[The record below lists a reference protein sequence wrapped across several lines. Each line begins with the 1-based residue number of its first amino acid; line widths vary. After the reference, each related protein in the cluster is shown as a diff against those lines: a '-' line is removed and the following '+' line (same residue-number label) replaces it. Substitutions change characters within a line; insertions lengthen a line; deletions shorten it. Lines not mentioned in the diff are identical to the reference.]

1 MEIDKVSV
9 IIPAYNEASTIGN
22 IVNELKSLYPDF
34 EIIVIDD
41 HSSDNTAQ
49 VAKEAGALVH
59 SHPYNIGNGASIK
72 TGIRTATGD
81 ITVFMDGD
89 GQHDPKDIERLI
101 EHLQDYD
108 MVVGF
113 RSKESNG
120 NAGRN
125 VANKIYNWLASY
137 VANFSI
143 KDLTSGFR
151 AVKSDIARDISYLL
165 PNSYSYPTTMTLS
178 VIKCGRTIKYIP
190 IDSKNR
196 KTGKSNIN
204 ILKDGVRFFLIIIKI
219 ATYYSPLR
227 VFIPVSLF
235 LFFLGLAYYIYTYVT
250 IHRFTNMSLLLFIN
264 AVVIFMIGLVSEQIS
279 QMKFDRRS

>member
-1 MEIDKVSV
+1 METDKVSV
-9 IIPAYNEASTIGN
+9 VIPAYNEGSTIGN
-22 IVNELKSLYPDF
+22 IVDELKSLYPDF

-49 VAKEAGALVH
+49 AAKEAGALVH

-72 TGIRTATGD
+72 TGIRIANGD
-81 ITVFMDGD
+81 IMVFMDGD
-89 GQHDPKDIERLI
+89 GQHHPKDIKRLI
-101 EHLQDYD
+101 EHLHEYD
-108 MVVGF
+108 MVVGC
-113 RSKESNG
+113 RSKESTV

-178 VIKCGRTIKYIP
+178 IIKCGRTIKYIP
-190 IDSKNR
+190 INSKKR
-196 KTGKSNIN
+196 KAGTSKIN
-204 ILKDGVRFFLIIIKI
+204 IIKDGIRFFLIILKI

-227 VFIPVSLF
+227 IFIPVSLF
-235 LFFLGLAYYIYTYVT
+235 IFLLGLGYYIYTYMT
-250 IHRFTNMSLLLFIN
+250 LGRFTNMSLLLFIN

>member
-1 MEIDKVSV
+1 METDKVSV

-22 IVNELKSLYPDF
+22 IVNKIRSLYPDF

-49 VAKEAGALVH
+49 AAQDAGALVH

-72 TGIRTATGD
+72 TGIRLAIGN
-81 ITVFMDGD
+81 ILVFMDAD
-89 GQHDPKDIERLI
+89 GQHEPKDIERLI
-101 EHLQDYD
+101 EYFPEYD
-108 MVVGF
+108 MVVGC
-113 RSKESNG
+113 RSKESTV

-151 AVKSDIARDISYLL
+151 AVKSDIAKDLSYLL

-178 VIKCGRTIKYIP
+178 IIKCGRTIKYIP
-190 IDSKNR
+190 INSKNR
-196 KTGKSNIN
+196 KTGTSKIK
-204 ILKDGVRFFLIIIKI
+204 IFKDGIRFFLIILKI

-227 VFIPVSLF
+227 IFIPVSLF
-235 LFFLGLAYYIYTYVT
+235 IFLLGLGYYIYTYMT
-250 IHRFTNMSLLLFIN
+250 IGRFTNMSLLLFIN
-264 AVVIFMIGLVSEQIS
+264 SVVIFMIGLVSEQIS
-279 QMKFDRRS
+279 QMKFDKRS